1 MTELAPCPFCAS
13 SAVRI
18 IGTRH
23 ARAITYEN
31 CYVDVRPPGWRQQS
45 DADFAAFWNRCR
57 HLDAYTLDPHLVSD
71 GGK

>member
-18 IGTRH
+18 IGKRH
-23 ARAITYEN
+23 ARAIACEN
-31 CYVDVRPPGWRQQS
+31 CYVEVRPPGWRQQT

-57 HLDAYTLDPHLVSD
+57 HPGAYTLDPHLVSED
-71 GGK
+71 GK